1 MEVDAVV
8 PVGAKE
14 APGFVLGNVARL
26 RAAAPQVRRV
36 VLVTPRANAARL
48 RAAAAA
54 GAAGDAGVDL
64 VLEDE
69 RFPFTVAD
77 VRRVLAED
85 ARLPGQAARAP
96 WYFQQLLKLYASEVI
111 GEAVPDLTAPF
122 LVIDADVR
130 ATGAPLAFVE
140 AAGDG
145 RTVAGLFAPSDYMH
159 ESYYGEREH
168 AVCSPQKE
176 VARQGEPRD

>member
-1 MEVDAVV
+1 MV

-14 APGFVLGNVARL
+14 AAGFVLGNVARL

-54 GAAGDAGVDL
+54 DGAAGAGVDL
-64 VLEDE
+64 VLDDE

-85 ARLPGQAARAP
+85 AGLPGQVARAP
-96 WYFQQLLKLYASEVI
+96 WYFQQLLKLYAGEVV

-159 ESYYGEREH
+159 ESYYGERERVGS
-168 AVCSPQKE
+168 AATTKE
-176 VARQGEPRD
+176 VARGGERRD